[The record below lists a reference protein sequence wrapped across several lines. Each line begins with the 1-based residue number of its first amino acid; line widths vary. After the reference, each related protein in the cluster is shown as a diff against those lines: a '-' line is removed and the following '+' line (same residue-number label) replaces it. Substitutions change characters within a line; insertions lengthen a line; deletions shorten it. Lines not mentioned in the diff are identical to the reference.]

1 MSERGNEIHLD
12 DIEMTPF
19 LRRVTIFSS
28 GGPFLEG
35 YVLSIIGVALTQMS
49 GVLHIDEHW
58 SGLIGVAA
66 LVGIFLGASVGGW
79 LTDMV
84 GRKKMFIIDVASI
97 IVLSLLSAFAQDALQ
112 IVILRFLVGIVVGAD
127 YPIATSMI
135 TEFTPRKYR
144 AYSMGFLAAV
154 WYLGA
159 NVAYIVGYFIMDVPN
174 GWRWML
180 ASTIVPCV
188 IILLGRW
195 SIPESP
201 RWLMSKGHT
210 DEANAVIENLFGA
223 DVVLDD
229 EPAVKTDVRKVFQG
243 QYLKRV
249 IFVAVIWLCQAIPM
263 FAIYTYG
270 PTIMGAMGFG
280 EGKSQLLGEIIVGT
294 FFLIGTIPA
303 MFLAERWGRRP
314 LVIWSFAAMAAS
326 LFILGALPAASI
338 AVVVILFGIYALCAG
353 GPGNLQWLYPTEL
366 FPTEIRASAMG
377 IATAMSRIGTVVTTY
392 ILPAFLAKHGS
403 TSIMIV
409 GAVISLVGFLISVVW
424 APETKGHSLAE
435 TSAAEFTS
443 RK

>member
-1 MSERGNEIHLD
+1 MTGSTERIHLD
-12 DIEMTPF
+12 DVAMTPF
-19 LRRVTIFSS
+19 LRRVTVFSS

-49 GVLHIDEHW
+49 GVLHIDNHW

-66 LVGIFLGASVGGW
+66 LVGVFLGASVGGW

-97 IVLSLLSAFAQDALQ
+97 IVFSLLSAFVQNALE
-112 IVILRFLVGIVVGAD
+112 IVILRFLVGVVVGAD

-159 NVAYIVGYFIMDVPN
+159 NIAYVVGYFIEGIPN

-201 RWLMSKGHT
+201 RWLMSKGRM
-210 DEANAVIENLFGA
+210 DEANEVIKHLFGA

-229 EPAVKTDVRKVFQG
+229 EPAVKTDIRKVFHG

-249 IFVAVIWLCQAIPM
+249 LFVAVIWLCQAIPM

-270 PTIMGAMGFG
+270 PTIMNAMGVG
-280 EGKSQLLGEIIVGT
+280 EGRSQLLGEIIVGT

-303 MFLAERWGRRP
+303 MFLAESWGRRP
-314 LVIWSFAAMAAS
+314 LVIWSFAAMAVA
-326 LFILGALPAASI
+326 LFILGLLPHASI
-338 AVVVILFGIYALCAG
+338 VVVVVLFGIYALCAG

-392 ILPAFLAKHGS
+392 ILPAFLSKHGS
-403 TSIMIV
+403 TSIMII
-409 GAVISLVGFLISVVW
+409 GAVISLAGFLISVVW
-424 APETKGHSLAE
+424 APETKGRSLTE
-435 TSAAEFTS
+435 TSSTHFAG
-443 RK
+443 K